1 MDQSFVQEINKDILR
16 QKRNT
21 IEPIQRSPRHS
32 SLAERSFSLGGL
44 PMIPERANAIT
55 GIEMN
60 KIHPSARQH
69 KIPTQREIS
78 QSKAIQDRA
87 KEIVKASPYGR

>member
-21 IEPIQRSPRHS
+21 IEPVQRSPRHS

-44 PMIPERANAIT
+44 PMIPEKANAMA

-60 KIHPSARQH
+60 KIHPPARRH
-69 KIPTQREIS
+69 KIPTQNEIA
-78 QSKAIQDRA
+78 QSKAFQDRA
-87 KEIVKASPYGR
+87 KEIVKASPYAR